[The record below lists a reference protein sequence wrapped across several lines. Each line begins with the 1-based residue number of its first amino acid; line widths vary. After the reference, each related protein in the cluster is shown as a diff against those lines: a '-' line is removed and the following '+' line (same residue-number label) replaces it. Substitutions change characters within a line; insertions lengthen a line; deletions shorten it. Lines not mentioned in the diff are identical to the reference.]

1 MNNAPGKHNPVM
13 EQFLFIHSFFFF
25 ERVSPTSSIF
35 PPPFS
40 SQALFLEV
48 FPVPY

>member
-13 EQFLFIHSFFFF
+13 EQFLFIHSFFL
-25 ERVSPTSSIF
+25 RVSPSSSIF
-35 PPPFS
+35 PSPFS

-48 FPVPY
+48 FPVPI